1 MIDTGH
7 YQRMV
12 GAVGLLL
19 VIAFSVYLYV
29 HGGRHAHPG
38 VKPGRELPHFVAP
51 LATSGLDAPANVAP
65 RCDPAHPA
73 HRGLNVCGRAPL
85 VLAFFVPGAKPCI
98 RSVSALQS
106 VSGGFPTT
114 TFAAVAAGAGRRAT
128 LALVRVHHWRIPVAY
143 DATAAVA
150 QLYDVVVCPMIE
162 VTGRNGVV
170 RRLLVGK
177 RWASASALHRALTH
191 VLSERR

>member
-1 MIDTGH
+1 M
-7 YQRMV
+7 
-12 GAVGLLL
+12 
-19 VIAFSVYLYV
+19 
-29 HGGRHAHPG
+29 
-38 VKPGRELPHFVAP
+38 AP
-51 LATSGLDAPANVAP
+51 LATSDLDAPANVAP
-65 RCDPAHPA
+65 RCEPAHPA
-73 HRGLNVCGRAPL
+73 RRGLNVCGRTPL

-106 VSGGFPTT
+106 VSHRFPTT

-128 LALVRVHHWRIPVAY
+128 LALVRAHRWRIPVAY

-162 VTGRNGVV
+162 VAGRTGVV
-170 RRLLVGK
+170 QRLLIGR
-177 RWASASALHRALTH
+177 RWTSPAALAH